1 LQKIIIKIN
10 ELFGLAFDDE
20 MLEEQYNNEYLRLH
34 KEQNILT
41 AKVVVFL
48 YFTYVPL
55 VSILIG
61 KDLEKLL
68 FISVIGLS
76 GPFFLL
82 YAARKEWYEQ
92 YQVEIL
98 FLAALLAGSAPLI
111 MYNITTV
118 DRTFFLVDILLPF
131 FAISTMYGITF
142 AFSFFISLILLLF
155 FFSLNF
161 LYAVSWDDFVMSA
174 YTLASGVVI
183 GFIAAY
189 MMEKTARKLFV
200 SQLHSKELK
209 NILEYLKDA
218 VAILDFE
225 SAEYLYANK
234 AALEING
241 YSYEELMGTPLYV
254 VHPTIDKKRI
264 EQIKT
269 TLQKEGSFDDVFEL
283 RDKNGNPYYIHAVIQ
298 LARYKGK
305 KAVVITSSNV
315 TKYKKHQMEIEE
327 MAVRDQLTGLYNR
340 YKFTEYAELFTHQFK
355 RNQMDVSLLI
365 CDIDHFKRVNDTHG
379 HLAGDAVLK
388 QIANILQENTR
399 ESDIV
404 ARWGGEEFAVL
415 LPMTDKQK
423 AYAVAKK
430 ITQQLAART
439 FPNIGKVTLS
449 CGVAQ
454 LQEEDT
460 LSSWFMRAD
469 EALYKAKE
477 DGRNKVVVAASKKQ
491 EAF

>member
-1 LQKIIIKIN
+1 
-10 ELFGLAFDDE
+10 
-20 MLEEQYNNEYLRLH
+20 
-34 KEQNILT
+34 
-41 AKVVVFL
+41 
-48 YFTYVPL
+48 
-55 VSILIG
+55 
-61 KDLEKLL
+61 
-68 FISVIGLS
+68 
-76 GPFFLL
+76 
-82 YAARKEWYEQ
+82 
-92 YQVEIL
+92 
-98 FLAALLAGSAPLI
+98 
-111 MYNITTV
+111 
-118 DRTFFLVDILLPF
+118 
-131 FAISTMYGITF
+131 
-142 AFSFFISLILLLF
+142 
-155 FFSLNF
+155 
-161 LYAVSWDDFVMSA
+161 MSA

-189 MMEKTARKLFV
+189 MMENTARKLFV